1 MMPFIAYLIVMG
13 GVAYL
18 IRVIPLLFVRKT
30 ITNPF
35 IRSFLYYIP
44 NSILAAM
51 TIPAIFYVTD
61 NRLAAVAGFAV
72 AMLLAY
78 KRKSLVTVAAGA
90 CVSVLAVELL
100 MKII

>member
-1 MMPFIAYLIVMG
+1 MPFLAYLIVMG
-13 GVAYL
+13 GVTYL

-44 NSILAAM
+44 NSILAVM
-51 TIPAIFYVTD
+51 TIPAIFYVTE
-61 NRLAAVAGFAV
+61 NRLATTAGFIT

-78 KRKSLVTVAAGA
+78 KRKSLVTVAVGA
-90 CVSVLAVELL
+90 CLSVFIVEML
-100 MKII
+100 MTLS